1 MNRQGIMKRIE
12 LATISSFSGF
22 HRIIDKNAAAMYR
35 GVSNSSYK
43 LIPKVGRNWKMSRKF
58 LKYTEQSLLKT
69 FKLKARRH
77 LSDQPTSDLEWLGIC
92 QHYGALTRL
101 LDWTRNPLVALYFAS
116 KGHPNRNGTVYISF
130 GLAKADQTV
139 HKNPFEING
148 NYMWEPAHITERFST
163 QAGIFTLSA
172 DPRKQLSES
181 VFYKI
186 IVRASRKSEILATLA
201 MYGIHDAGLF
211 PGLDGVARYV
221 NKEINTYIQIND
233 EAEIREVIKK
243 RMDFIKEKYPK
254 DNK

>member
-1 MNRQGIMKRIE
+1 MNNEKIE

-43 LIPKVGRNWKMSRKF
+43 LIPKVGRNWKMSREF

-69 FKLKARRH
+69 FKLRGRRH
-77 LSDQPTSDLEWLGIC
+77 LSDQPTSDLEWLAIC
-92 QHYGALTRL
+92 QHYGASTRL

-130 GLAKADQTV
+130 GLAQADKAV
-139 HKNPFEING
+139 HNNPFEIDS
-148 NYMWEPAHITERFST
+148 NYMWEPAHLTERFSA
-163 QAGIFTLSA
+163 QAGIFTLSI
-172 DPRKQLSES
+172 DPRTQLGES
-181 VFYKI
+181 VFFKI
-186 IVRASRKSEILATLA
+186 IVRSSCKSEILTTLA
-201 MYGIHDAGLF
+201 RYGIHEATLF

-221 NKEINTYIQIND
+221 NNEIDMYVEINDQD
-233 EAEIREVIKK
+233 KIREVIKK
-243 RMDFIKEKYPK
+243 RVDFIKEKYPK